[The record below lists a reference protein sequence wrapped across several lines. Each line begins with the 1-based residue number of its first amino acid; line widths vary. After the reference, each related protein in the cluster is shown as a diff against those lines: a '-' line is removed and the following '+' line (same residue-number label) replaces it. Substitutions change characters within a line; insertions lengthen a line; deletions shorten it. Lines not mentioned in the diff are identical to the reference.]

1 MIPLYRKI
9 ALSPVSSFSAV
20 EEKPPLFSTPWHYHP
35 EYELILILNSGGKRF
50 MGDNISDF
58 GKVELNLIGP
68 NLPHFWTSRYSDEKN
83 VHRNS
88 NAYVIHFSENFL
100 GKDFFNTPECKEIS
114 NFLSKSKN
122 GLNFPVKKNDPV
134 LDEIPCIVNSQGFH
148 RVLHLLKVIEKLS
161 KYDCKE
167 LSSGGFVKKFNVH
180 QSERMIKVYDYIL
193 SNFTDKDISLKDVA
207 EVANLSTHSFCRYI
221 KKSTGKTFN
230 HLLREIRIGHSCKLI
245 IEDKYNITR
254 IAYESGFNN
263 ISNFNRHFKSVM
275 NMQPLEY
282 KKHYLAGKD
291 N

>member
-9 ALSPVSSFSAV
+9 ALSPISSFSAL

-35 EYELILILNSGGKRF
+35 EYELILILNSDGKRF
-50 MGDNISDF
+50 MGDSISDF

-83 VHRNS
+83 IRRNS

-100 GKDFFNTPECKEIS
+100 GNDFFNTPECNEIHD
-114 NFLSKSKN
+114 FLSQSKK
-122 GLNFPVKKNDPV
+122 GLNFPVEKNDPI
-134 LDEIPCIVNSQGFH
+134 LDDIPIIVNSQGFH
-148 RVLHLLKVIEKLS
+148 RVLKLLNVIEKLS
-161 KYDCKE
+161 KYDFRE
-167 LSSGGFVKKFNVH
+167 LSSSGFVKKFSVH
-180 QSERMIKVYDYIL
+180 QSERIIKVYDYIL
-193 SNFTDKDISLKDVA
+193 SNFANKNISLEEVSG
-207 EVANLSTHSFCRYI
+207 VANLSIHSFCRYI

-230 HLLREIRIGHSCKLI
+230 HLLREIRIGHACKLI
-245 IEDKYNITR
+245 IEDKWSITQV
-254 IAYESGFNN
+254 AYESGFNN

-282 KKHYLAGKD
+282 KRQYQGKKD